1 MKPSP
6 LQRVCFTH
14 LRIAEIPLARGNL
27 KGATK
32 EIVTLAGLKS
42 LK

>member
-1 MKPSP
+1 MKSSP
-6 LQRVCFTH
+6 LQRVCFTD

-32 EIVTLAGLKS
+32 ERKLLWQGLS
-42 LK
+42 P